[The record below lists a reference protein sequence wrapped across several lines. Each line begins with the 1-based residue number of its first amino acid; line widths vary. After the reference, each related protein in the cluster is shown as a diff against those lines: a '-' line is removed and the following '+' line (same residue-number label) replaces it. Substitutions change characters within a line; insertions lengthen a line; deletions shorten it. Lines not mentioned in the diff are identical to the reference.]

1 MHFIPWLIY
10 IIRYTYN
17 NSLRRVCCVDRFE
30 NFHYLKFR
38 SKWVLR
44 SVLARMHDVAN
55 DDGWVY
61 PVYPRIVFIC
71 SSKSTAC
78 WRGGE
83 TFTRSRMLLITA
95 WSMRRKEGGN
105 EVKVVYHPWPRQLP
119 FDTLRLRFK
128 SSLHTLGMFRHC
140 SRKGGATLLQHMI
153 RQERTPFY
161 R

>member
-1 MHFIPWLIY
+1 MFYTWLIC

-17 NSLRRVCCVDRFE
+17 NSLRCVCCVDCLE

-44 SVLARMHDVAN
+44 SVLARMHGVAN
-55 DDGWVY
+55 DDECVSCA
-61 PVYPRIVFIC
+61 PPIVFIC
-71 SSKSTAC
+71 SSSNSGTAC

-128 SSLHTLGMFRHC
+128 SSLHTLGMFRYC
-140 SRKGGATLLQHMI
+140 SRKGWGP
-153 RQERTPFY
+153 PF
-161 R
+161 